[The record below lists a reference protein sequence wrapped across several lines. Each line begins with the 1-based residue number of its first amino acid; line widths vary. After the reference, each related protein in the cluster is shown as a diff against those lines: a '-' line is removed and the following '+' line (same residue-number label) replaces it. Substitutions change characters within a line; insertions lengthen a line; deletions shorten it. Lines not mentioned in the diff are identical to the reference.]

1 MAAKRKIYRVLLTTL
16 WVSLSIGI
24 IVLLVAAVSKEH
36 KQKCTGLD
44 ISIKGV
50 NNNFFVDKSDILAA
64 INQYI
69 DGSPVGQPMSLLDL
83 KSLEADLSKNIWI
96 RKCQLFFDNNAMLH
110 VNISEREPVA
120 RVFTS
125 NGNSFYIDSSL
136 AMLPLSDKLSA
147 RLPVFTN
154 FPSDKKVLLR
164 KDSALLREVHE
175 VATLIHQ
182 DEFLMALI
190 DQIDITA
197 DRTFEMIPK
206 LGNNIIA
213 FGNAENAAAKF
224 NKLKLFYKEVMVKS
238 GWNKYSVVDVQYKSQ
253 VVARRKDAKEIATDS
268 LKTIQLMQLIAEN
281 AERMASD
288 SMQVMMQDNENN
300 TTNESM
306 ILQSVERD
314 DPDSNLHTLNLK
326 PQGIPVTGN
335 AVLPNSQPMKNPGN
349 NAAVKKTAVTKPVLT
364 AKATPTAKPA
374 ATYKQVNKTVAAKP
388 VTKAV
393 TKPQA
398 NKPVVS
404 NKPKPVTKPAA
415 KPAQKPK
422 AVMPAKND
430 Y

>member
-50 NNNFFVDKSDILAA
+50 NNNFFVDKADILAA

-69 DGSPVGQPMSLLDL
+69 DGSPVGQPMNLLDV

-154 FPSDKKVLLR
+154 FPSDKKVLVR

-175 VATLIHQ
+175 VATLIQQ

-190 DQIDITA
+190 DQVDITA

-288 SMQVMMQDNENN
+288 STQVMMQDNENN

-326 PQGIPVTGN
+326 PQGIPVIGN
-335 AVLPNSQPMKNPGN
+335 TDLPNSQPMKNPGN

-374 ATYKQVNKTVAAKP
+374 ATNKPVNKTVAAKP

>member
-1 MAAKRKIYRVLLTTL
+1 VLLTTL

-125 NGNSFYIDSSL
+125 SGNSFYIDSSL

-154 FPSDKKVLLR
+154 FPSDKKVLVK

-175 VATLIHQ
+175 VAALILQ

-190 DQIDITA
+190 DQVDITA
-197 DRTFEMIPK
+197 DRSFEMTPK

-213 FGNAENAAAKF
+213 FGDAENAESKF
-224 NKLKLFYKEVMVKS
+224 DKLKLFYKEVMVKS
-238 GWNKYSVVDVQYKSQ
+238 GWNKYSVVDVQYKNQ
-253 VVARRKDAKEIATDS
+253 VVARRKDAKEIAIDS

-288 SMQVMMQDNENN
+288 SLQVMMQDNENN

-326 PQGIPVTGN
+326 PQGIPVTGS

-349 NAAVKKTAVTKPVLT
+349 TAATNKSAASKPVLT
-364 AKATPTAKPA
+364 AKPTPEAKSAANNKPVNKTAAKPA
-374 ATYKQVNKTVAAKP
+374 
-388 VTKAV
+388 TKAV
-393 TKPQA
+393 TKPLT

>member
-1 MAAKRKIYRVLLTTL
+1 MAAKRKIYRLLLTTL
-16 WVSLSIGI
+16 WVSISAGI
-24 IVLLVAAVSKEH
+24 IVLLVAAVTKER

-50 NNNFFVDKSDILAA
+50 NNNFFVDKTDILAA
-64 INQYI
+64 INEYI

-83 KSLEADLSKNIWI
+83 KSLEADLSRNIWI
-96 RKCQLFFDNNAMLH
+96 RKCQLFFDNNAVLH
-110 VNISEREPVA
+110 VNIAEREPEA
-120 RVFTS
+120 RIFTS
-125 NGNSFYIDSSL
+125 SGNSFYIDSSL

-154 FPSDKKVLLR
+154 FPSDKKVLTT

-175 VATLIHQ
+175 VAALIQQ

-190 DQIDITA
+190 DQIDINA
-197 DRTFEMIPK
+197 DRNFEMIPK

-224 NKLKLFYKEVMVKS
+224 SKLKLFYKEVMVKS
-238 GWNKYSVVDVQYKSQ
+238 GWNKYSVVDVQYKNQ

-281 AERMASD
+281 AERMAND
-288 SMQVMMQDNENN
+288 SVQVMMQDNEHN

-306 ILQSVERD
+306 ILQSVERE

-349 NAAVKKTAVTKPVLT
+349 TAATNKPAASKPVLA
-364 AKATPTAKPA
+364 AKPTPAAKPA
-374 ATYKQVNKTVAAKP
+374 ANNKPVNKTVAAKP
-388 VTKAV
+388 ATKTAS
-393 TKPQA
+393 KPQA
-398 NKPVVS
+398 TKPAVNNKS
-404 NKPKPVTKPAA
+404 KPVTKPAA